1 MPKQIFLSYA
11 GRTVKAEFDGSS
23 VDELA
28 ACFASKFPNSA
39 AKFVFYVTDKATG
52 VEYEVSDISDVAEG
66 TQVCVKLC
74 DESGGAR
81 RYSLFAKPLASSAGN

>member
-28 ACFASKFPNSA
+28 ACFASKF
-39 AKFVFYVTDKATG
+39 
-52 VEYEVSDISDVAEG
+52 
-66 TQVCVKLC
+66 
-74 DESGGAR
+74 
-81 RYSLFAKPLASSAGN
+81 